1 MQAVTAHTNTNIVR
15 TAKSVRAIENIGP
28 CLYIR
33 SIHIVKITISIT
45 CHGVVR
51 ADKDRVLLDEAPR
64 SDAVEPVRPF
74 ENADVAVFDEVARVL
89 EREKLDPS
97 RIPVGTDGHGVGLDE
112 AFVGGLGQSEGRAD
126 PIREDLLAV

>member
-33 SIHIVKITISIT
+33 SIHTVKITISIN
-45 CHGVVR
+45 CHRVVR
-51 ADKDRVLLDEAPR
+51 ADKGRVLLDESVR
-64 SDAVEPVRPF
+64 SDAVEPVGPF
-74 ENADVAVFDEVARVL
+74 VNADVAVFDEVTRVL
-89 EREKLDPS
+89 EGEKLDLS
-97 RIPVGTDGHGVGLDE
+97 RIPVGTDGHGVGLEE
-112 AFVGGLGQSEGRAD
+112 AFLGGLGQSEGRAD